1 MSAEDMFE
9 GMENFE
15 HKEYAEEARERWGD
29 TEAYQES
36 MRRTRR
42 YSKEDWT
49 PIKAESDAITASL
62 AAAMRAGKSADDAD
76 VKQLAD
82 QHRLHIDRWF
92 YPCSHEFH
100 VNLGEMYV
108 ADPRFTATYD
118 RVEPGLARFIRD
130 AIVANAGNRA

>member
-29 TEAYQES
+29 TDAYQES
-36 MRRTRR
+36 MRRTRQ
-42 YSKEDWT
+42 YSKEDWARM
-49 PIKAESDAITASL
+49 KEESEAITASL
-62 AAAMRAGKSADDAD
+62 AAALRAGKSADDEE
-76 VKQLAD
+76 VRKLAD

-130 AIVANAGNRA
+130 AIVANASNRA